1 MKQRKRLHFIH
12 CIATWLFISALQV
25 LLAIFAY
32 GIITTIITQIHAPI
46 FVNYIG
52 TGAVILGYIT
62 LEVLAFISFVIE
74 G

>member
-12 CIATWLFISALQV
+12 CITAWLFISALLA
-25 LLAIFAY
+25 LLSIFSY
-32 GIITTIITQIHAPI
+32 GIIATIITKIHAPT

-52 TGAVILGYIT
+52 TGAVILEYIT
-62 LEVLAFISFVIE
+62 LEVLTFINFVIE